1 MCAIRIVNVT
11 FLVAWC
17 WTITCHGMTFEEV
30 KQKYELLPAGSEDYL
45 ILPALRSLAQAAFAG
60 ALLYG
65 NQVSYPLITTI
76 QGDLHLLRYQFLS
89 LAVLGEEVQMK
100 LFKPLCA
107 LRFVVRRG
115 E

>member
-65 NQVSYPLITTI
+65 NQV
-76 QGDLHLLRYQFLS
+76 G
-89 LAVLGEEVQMK
+89 
-100 LFKPLCA
+100 
-107 LRFVVRRG
+107 
-115 E
+115 